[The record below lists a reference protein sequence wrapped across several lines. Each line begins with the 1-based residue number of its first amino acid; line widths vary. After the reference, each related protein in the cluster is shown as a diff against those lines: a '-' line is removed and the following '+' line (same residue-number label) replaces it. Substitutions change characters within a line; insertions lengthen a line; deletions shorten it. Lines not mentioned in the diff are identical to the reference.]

1 MVIKIFI
8 MIIVS
13 LIFVTAYILLSKN
26 IITKISKVK
35 AAIVSQSIQQYRP
48 TMTFT
53 AVSDYID
60 KLILDEYTLKYQMN
74 IAMNGKYFL
83 HDYDKDEVAHELE
96 EFAGSILRLI
106 SDSMQREIE
115 YYYNAEELERLI
127 VRRCNML
134 LLNYV
139 QQKKQEKAGKTIIRG

>member
-60 KLILDEYTLKYQMN
+60 KLILDQL
-74 IAMNGKYFL
+74 F
-83 HDYDKDEVAHELE
+83 
-96 EFAGSILRLI
+96 
-106 SDSMQREIE
+106 
-115 YYYNAEELERLI
+115 
-127 VRRCNML
+127 
-134 LLNYV
+134 
-139 QQKKQEKAGKTIIRG
+139 